1 MNQFKEVKKMT
12 QLAIYIDDQL
22 SKRLDKA
29 VKASGKSKSKWVSE
43 AIKMALQDHWPESFF
58 NLAGSWDDDVG
69 PDEIMG
75 RIRRGMDKSDRRD
88 KLR

>member
-1 MNQFKEVKKMT
+1 MT

-22 SKRLDKA
+22 SKRLDKV

-43 AIKMALQDHWPESFF
+43 AIKMALQDQWPEGFF

-75 RIRRGMDKSDRRD
+75 RIRRGMDKSGRRD
-88 KLR
+88 KLKS

>member
-1 MNQFKEVKKMT
+1 MT

-22 SKRLDKA
+22 SKRLDKV

-43 AIKMALQDHWPESFF
+43 AIKMALQDQWPEGFF

-75 RIRRGMDKSDRRD
+75 RIRRGMEKSDQRD
-88 KLR
+88 KLRR

>member
-1 MNQFKEVKKMT
+1 MT

-43 AIKMALQDHWPESFF
+43 AIKMALQDQWPDGFF
-58 NLAGSWDDDVG
+58 DLAGSWDDDAG
-69 PDEIMG
+69 PDAIMK
-75 RIRRGMDKSDRRD
+75 RIRSGTDKSDLRD
-88 KLR
+88 NLK

>member
-1 MNQFKEVKKMT
+1 MT

-22 SKRLDKA
+22 SKRLDKV
-29 VKASGKSKSKWVSE
+29 VKVSGKSKSKWVSE
-43 AIKMALQDHWPESFF
+43 AIKMALQDQWPEGFF
-58 NLAGSWDDDVG
+58 KLAGSWEDDVG

-88 KLR
+88 KLRS